1 MKVLEE
7 KLNKAEQQASLQT
20 ILRIQKAAEHNEKVR
35 LNKNEHLLKS
45 SDE

>member
-1 MKVLEE
+1 VKVLEE

-35 LNKNEHLLKS
+35 SVRTKHLL
-45 SDE
+45 